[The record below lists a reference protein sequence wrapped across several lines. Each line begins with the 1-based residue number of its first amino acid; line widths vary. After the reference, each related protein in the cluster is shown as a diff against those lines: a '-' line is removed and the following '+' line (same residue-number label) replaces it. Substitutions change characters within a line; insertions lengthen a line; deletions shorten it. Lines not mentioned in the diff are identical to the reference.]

1 MRITGMAKLLF
12 VSIMLVAFGAVQ
24 AAPRVIYTKRSLY
37 RNITVT
43 DDGERICMQFASRGT
58 YFSQQSCQYK
68 RKPDELVFDYARL
81 SFVGLLP
88 HRNPERILIVG
99 LGGGSLPRAFH
110 KMFPEAKID
119 AVEIDPAVVDVA
131 ERYFGFEENENVN
144 VIVKD
149 ARVFVKQAGIMG
161 REYDYIILDA
171 FNGDYIPE
179 HLMTKEWLE
188 ENRKILADDGV
199 LVANTFSVSQ
209 LYHNESAT
217 YEAAF
222 GWMRNVKLDSGN
234 RLILTGNIDPVGKA
248 DLLALAAE
256 MDASVYE
263 PYGFTPKWIAENAHD
278 EADWDK
284 DAEVLTDQY
293 APVNLLQGRD

>member
-1 MRITGMAKLLF
+1 MRIAKIMIALILLA
-12 VSIMLVAFGAVQ
+12 AFGVAQ
-24 AAPRVIYTKRSLY
+24 AAPKVIYTKRSLY

-43 DDGERICMQFASRGT
+43 EDGERVCMQFATRGT
-58 YFSQQSCQYK
+58 YFSQQSCQY
-68 RKPDELVFDYARL
+68 RNRPDELVFDYARL
-81 SFVGLLP
+81 SFVGLMP
-88 HRNPERILIVG
+88 HNDPERILVVG
-99 LGGGSLPRAFH
+99 LGGGSIPRAFS
-110 KMFPEAKID
+110 KLFPDAKID
-119 AVEIDPAVVDVA
+119 VIEIDPAVVDVA
-131 ERYFGFEENENVN
+131 KRFFDFEESDNLK

-161 REYDYIILDA
+161 REYDYIMLDA

-188 ENRKILADDGV
+188 ENKRILADDGV
-199 LVANTFSVSQ
+199 LVANTFSVSR

-222 GWMRNVKLDSGN
+222 GWMRNVKLESGN
-234 RLILTGNIDPVGKA
+234 RIILTGNIDPVSKA
-248 DLLALAAE
+248 ELSAMAAK
-256 MDASVYE
+256 MDAARYV
-263 PYGFTPKWIAENAHD
+263 PYGFTPDWIVRNVHD
-278 EADWDK
+278 DVDWDR